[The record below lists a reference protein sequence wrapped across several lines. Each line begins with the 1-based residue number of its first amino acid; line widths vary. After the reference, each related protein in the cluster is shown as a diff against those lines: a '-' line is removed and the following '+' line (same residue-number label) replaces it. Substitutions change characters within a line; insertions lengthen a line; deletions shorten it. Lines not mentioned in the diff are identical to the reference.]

1 MEGEDQWQ
9 SSRTCSRTGSA
20 HPWPWRGIAVVAPLA
35 VPVLGAVAVRVLK
48 AAIKSGALAY
58 GYGYWAT
65 GGTAAYVEDIYREA
79 RAELEGPP
87 RKRRQ

>member
-1 MEGEDQWQ
+1 MAIIEDVFKN
-9 SSRTCSRTGSA
+9 GFGA
-20 HPWPWRGIAVVAPLA
+20 PLAVALGIAVVAPLA